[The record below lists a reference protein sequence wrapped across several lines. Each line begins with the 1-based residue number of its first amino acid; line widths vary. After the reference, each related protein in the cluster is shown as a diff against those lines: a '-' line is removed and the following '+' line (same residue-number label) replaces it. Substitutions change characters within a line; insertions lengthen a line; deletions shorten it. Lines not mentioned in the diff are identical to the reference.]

1 MKKETLYY
9 SSFIFIITLI
19 LLTFISPEMLFASN
33 NYLLSA
39 HGNVTY
45 GVSRT
50 SMPGYSIGNCDN
62 CHEMHASQNGAEP

>member
-1 MKKETLYY
+1 MRSAVTVLV
-9 SSFIFIITLI
+9 FVFCGANALAGIH
-19 LLTFISPEMLFASN
+19 